1 MEQPADRIFS
11 RSKLNRF
18 TAFQSAR
25 LQPECRSRPKAPRF
39 RDRLSAAARF
49 LLRAPRLLPRAQS
62 ILERRRVECQ
72 ARGECRLTPVPLSCA
87 TGKNFGVLKRR
98 IPFDLYVSP
107 GKVRDARRVKFLDAA
122 EAKSVSPT
130 RAFCRL
136 LNVTS
141 LDREP
146 E

>member
-1 MEQPADRIFS
+1 
-11 RSKLNRF
+11 LNARHV
-18 TAFQSAR
+18 ASA
-25 LQPECRSRPKAPRF
+25 
-39 RDRLSAAARF
+39 
-49 LLRAPRLLPRAQS
+49 
-62 ILERRRVECQ
+62 
-72 ARGECRLTPVPLSCA
+72 RLTPVPLSCA
-87 TGKNFGVLKRR
+87 TGKNFGVLKRW